1 MPLSQLNEENAVIE
15 PNGSIAIYQTAD
27 SQTQIEV
34 CLQDETVW
42 LRQEQMSELFGGE
55 RSVITKHIRN
65 VFIEGEL
72 DEKSNVQILHIAGLI
87 RDKIRAA
94 S

>member
-1 MPLSQLNEENAVIE
+1 MTGQNNKQQITF
-15 PNGSIAIYQTAD
+15 YQTND
-27 SQTQIEV
+27 GKVEIEV

-42 LRQEQMSELFGGE
+42 LRQEQMGELFGRE
-55 RSVITKHIRN
+55 RSVITKHVRN

-72 DEKSNVQILHIAGLI
+72 DEKSNVQNLHIAGLI
-87 RDKIRAA
+87 LDKIRAA